1 MVVGVLC
8 LLLIIAVALCLVWIL
23 RDDEKPLTEAELR
36 TETIFQDENGAPQ
49 TFPKLVDGTGV
60 AKHELY
66 LSVVI
71 PAYNE
76 RERLPGMLDE
86 AIATFE
92 SRQKTDPKFTWEII
106 IVDDGSRDNIQ
117 EVTAPYVK
125 KSSSA
130 HVRLMQLARNQG
142 KGAAVTKGALVAR
155 GALIYMADA
164 DLAAKASELTK
175 LEEKIKTVERDEYG
189 IAVGSRAHL
198 QEDESV
204 AKRKWYRIVLMHA
217 FHALVYFVGG
227 VRNIQDTQC
236 GYKLFTR
243 KAAAA
248 IFSSIHVRRWAFD
261 VEVLRI
267 AQYLKLPVVEVPINW
282 HEVDGSKLNLKGMI
296 TMAKDLFR
304 IRIMFFTSQWEPPS
318 LV

>member
-1 MVVGVLC
+1 
-8 LLLIIAVALCLVWIL
+8 
-23 RDDEKPLTEAELR
+23 
-36 TETIFQDENGAPQ
+36 
-49 TFPKLVDGTGV
+49 
-60 AKHELY
+60 
-66 LSVVI
+66 
-71 PAYNE
+71 
-76 RERLPGMLDE
+76 
-86 AIATFE
+86 
-92 SRQKTDPKFTWEII
+92 
-106 IVDDGSRDNIQ
+106 
-117 EVTAPYVK
+117 
-125 KSSSA
+125 
-130 HVRLMQLARNQG
+130 
-142 KGAAVTKGALVAR
+142 
-155 GALIYMADA
+155 
-164 DLAAKASELTK
+164 
-175 LEEKIKTVERDEYG
+175 
-189 IAVGSRAHL
+189 
-198 QEDESV
+198 
-204 AKRKWYRIVLMHA
+204 MHA